1 MFQCDQ
7 GHQLFIVV
15 FSPLLVFCFLN
26 DTTER
31 IFLTSHVA
39 GKHHNPSV
47 LDVLGGVE
55 GVGGGGGAAGEKDGL
70 FSHLRKT

>member
-7 GHQLFIVV
+7 GHKLFIVV

-55 GVGGGGGAAGEKDGL
+55 GVGGEGGRQGK
-70 FSHLRKT
+70 KTVCFHT

>member
-1 MFQCDQ
+1 M
-7 GHQLFIVV
+7 
-15 FSPLLVFCFLN
+15 FCFLN
-26 DTTER
+26 DTTEC

-55 GVGGGGGAAGEKDGL
+55 GVGGGGGRGKRRFVFTLKEDMK
-70 FSHLRKT
+70 